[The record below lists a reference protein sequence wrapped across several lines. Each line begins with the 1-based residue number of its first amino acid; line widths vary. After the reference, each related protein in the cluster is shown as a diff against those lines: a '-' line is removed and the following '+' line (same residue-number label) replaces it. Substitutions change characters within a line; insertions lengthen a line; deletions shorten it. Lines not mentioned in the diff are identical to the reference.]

1 MEVRVSLATVLVGA
15 LATGILTYVNVRSRA
30 RTERTVVDQ
39 VRIRDLRRPH
49 YQRLFQI
56 SQIIA
61 RVPPDDANGWRSHPR
76 GAAAALETWYFE
88 DGAGMFLSTDARA
101 RFFGLLRALE
111 SGADSPEPRKP
122 LTREEARDV
131 CMLAGALRTQL
142 SVDMTVVGDQPS
154 EPAAGAGGSRA

>member
-1 MEVRVSLATVLVGA
+1 MEVWVGLATVLVGA

-30 RTERTVVDQ
+30 RTERAVVDQ

-61 RVPPDDANGWRSHPR
+61 RVPADDANGWRSHPR
-76 GAAAALETWYFE
+76 GAAAALENWYFE
-88 DGAGMFLSTDARA
+88 HGAGMFLSEDART
-101 RFFGLLRALE
+101 RFFELLDALE
-111 SGADSPEPRKP
+111 SGAASLDPRKSLP
-122 LTREEARDV
+122 EKEARAICV
-131 CMLAGALRTQL
+131 LAGALRTQL